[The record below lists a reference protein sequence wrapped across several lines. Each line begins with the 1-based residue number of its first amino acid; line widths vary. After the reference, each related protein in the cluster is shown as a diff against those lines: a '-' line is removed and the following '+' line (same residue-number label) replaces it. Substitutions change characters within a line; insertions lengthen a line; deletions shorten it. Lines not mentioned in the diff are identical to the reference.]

1 MSLPSLWK
9 EVKIA
14 AHERKHLKCSKLAA
28 EYHEVG
34 WKAKVYLMEIGNQGF
49 VSRVVVPLHHGSGM
63 KRSNLWKVGKE
74 LEEEV
79 DKAICW
85 L

>member
-1 MSLPSLWK
+1 
-9 EVKIA
+9 
-14 AHERKHLKCSKLAA
+14 
-28 EYHEVG
+28 
-34 WKAKVYLMEIGNQGF
+34 MEIGNQGF